1 MFVRRNSRRKAKDL
15 LSIHP
20 FNFDSGKDVSPLK
33 SRLLHWD
40 KRNEEEPARPDFQ
53 PVGVTSLSKLTDS
66 LFKERAR
73 I

>member
-1 MFVRRNSRRKAKDL
+1 MKQQKKSKRKDL

-33 SRLLHWD
+33 SRLLYWD
-40 KRNEEEPARPDFQ
+40 KRNETQPARPDFQ